1 MEIISYRLVKQRHAR
16 SAFDGEGAR
25 LYGGRWNSQGIPI
38 VYTSDSLA
46 LCCLEIFVHLPSY
59 HLLKDY
65 VYMQV
70 GFDSDL
76 VTEAQLVDGWDASPV
91 SKVSQSIGDQ
101 WVSDNVS
108 PILLVPSVIIPEGV
122 SYLLNI
128 AHPDFDR
135 IKIGDQVEMD
145 FDPRLRKNLKG
156 P

>member
-1 MEIISYRLVKQRHAR
+1 MEIISYRLVKQIHAR

-38 VYTSDSLA
+38 VYTSESLA

-59 HLLKDY
+59 HLLQDY

-76 VTEAQLVDGWDASPV
+76 VIDATLVDGWDASPV

-108 PILLVPSVIIPEGV
+108 PILRVPSAIIPDGV
-122 SYLLNI
+122 SYLLNF

-135 IKIGDQVEMD
+135 IKIGDQIEMD
-145 FDPRLRKNLKG
+145 VDPRLRKT
-156 P
+156 